1 MADVEQIK
9 QDILDLQAA
18 QVGAVGELQALADQV
33 AALKDAG
40 ASAVTDEQL
49 STLHDNLQSV
59 TSALVTATQQAQGG
73 LGGGGAPPEPTQLP
87 AEGGD
92 QPQVNPLT

>member
-49 STLHDNLQSV
+49 AVLHDNLQSV

-73 LGGGGAPPEPTQLP
+73 GEAPPEPTQLP

-92 QPQVNPLT
+92 QPQVNPL